1 MRPAFLLPASRPALK
16 RIVIA
21 SAVIFLVAF
30 GVRLLSWHDTRMD
43 VWKVQTVVATDYQ
56 RTGKLIRQ
64 GGLRGFFDV
73 SGPLADPNLLGHP
86 PGYPIVQACLG
97 ALFGESTNAV
107 QLFQITCDAL
117 AAVLIFLIAVEL
129 LPFAVG
135 VIAGLLVALSPQ
147 FAWNSVLLLPD
158 TLSVLPLLAAV
169 YCLALAIKRPRFAT
183 VMAAGLFV
191 GLSCW
196 LRANALL
203 LAPFLSLV
211 ALLLFQR
218 ERRLGYAAALLAG
231 ALIVI
236 APLTIRNWIV
246 FHHFIPVSLG
256 AGQTML
262 EGISDYDP
270 NGKFGIP
277 NTDMGI
283 MKMEA
288 DKYNRPD
295 YYSTLFAPDG
305 IARERQRL
313 ARGAEVIRKNPLWF
327 LSVMVRRAGSMLRLE
342 RARLISTEPSITH
355 QTANLNESQR
365 VLVLKPG
372 ELIAQ
377 PVYKSPDVT
386 VVVSPDEQTFQLT
399 SGSVKYGNQLQTLP
413 MAVKQNNDYL
423 LKLPMLVDE
432 GRMTVSVIEARAGRV
447 YASAVVEKAEVREGQ
462 SQPTNIVELP
472 FVSSDEEAVCLAF
485 NNAAPPS
492 GRSVVHVG
500 MVELF
505 DLGPASFLWTR
516 YPRLLIRGIQ
526 RVFIT
531 AVMLPLA
538 LIGIVILWRRRA
550 KQTLVLLLAVPAY
563 YLCFQSILH
572 TEYRYVLA
580 IHYFLFVLVAVTI
593 YETWSIVIR
602 YIRQRRLSAVD
613 TSEQSPGPS

>member
-1 MRPAFLLPASRPALK
+1 MRPASLLPASRPALK
-16 RIVIA
+16 QIVIA
-21 SAVIFLVAF
+21 SAAIFLVAF
-30 GVRLLSWHDTRMD
+30 GVRLLSWHDTRME
-43 VWKVQTVVATDYQ
+43 VWKVQTVVAADYQ

-64 GGLRGFFDV
+64 VGLTEFFDA

-86 PGYPIVQACLG
+86 PGYPIVQAVLG
-97 ALFGESTNAV
+97 ALFGESTTAV

-117 AAVLIFLIAVEL
+117 AAVLIFLIVVEL

-135 VIAGLLVALSPQ
+135 VIAGLLVAFSPQ

-169 YCLALAIKRPRFAT
+169 YCLARATKWPRFAT
-183 VMAAGLFV
+183 VMVAGIFV
-191 GLSCW
+191 GFSCW

-211 ALLLFQR
+211 VLLLFQR
-218 ERRLGYAAALLAG
+218 ERRLRYAAALLAG
-231 ALIVI
+231 ALLVI

-256 AGQTML
+256 AGHTML

-270 NGKFGIP
+270 NGRFGIP

-288 DKYNRPD
+288 DEYNRPD

-305 IARERQRL
+305 IARERRRL

-327 LSVMVRRAGSMLRLE
+327 LSIMVRRAGSMLRLE
-342 RARLISTEPSITH
+342 RARLISAEPSITH
-355 QTANLNESQR
+355 HTANLNASQR
-365 VLVLKPG
+365 VSVVKPG
-372 ELIAQ
+372 EIIAQ
-377 PVYKSPDVT
+377 LVHKSPET
-386 VVVSPDEQTFQLT
+386 SVVVSPDGQTFQLT
-399 SGSVKYGNQLQTLP
+399 SGSSKYGNQLKTSTI
-413 MAVKQNNDYL
+413 AVKQNNDYM
-423 LKLPMLVDE
+423 LKLSILVDE
-432 GRMTVSVIEARAGRV
+432 GRMTVNVVGAKTGKV
-447 YASAVVEKAEVREGQ
+447 YACAVVEKAEVREGLP
-462 SQPTNIVELP
+462 QPMNTVELP
-472 FVSSDEEAVCLAF
+472 FVSRADEAVTLVF
-485 NNAAPPS
+485 NNASPPS

-500 MVELF
+500 AAELF
-505 DLGPASFLWTR
+505 ELGPASFLWTR
-516 YPRLLIRGIQ
+516 YPRLLISGIQ

-538 LIGIVILWRRRA
+538 LTGIVILARRRA

-580 IHYFLFVLVAVTI
+580 VHYFLFIMVGVTI
-593 YETWSIVIR
+593 HETWSIVIG
-602 YIRQRRLSAVD
+602 YLRRLKD
-613 TSEQSPGPS
+613 TNVA